1 MKILN
6 LYTERLTHDHQIS
19 PIKKGKR
26 IGYGSGALAEQ
37 CWEVANCVG
46 RKQPKTPH
54 ALLQYLVSSI
64 SCFDTCHYITAGGKN
79 YAHFSSFIERTLP
92 NWNIGNGSKRGV
104 QAAYYHLSPIPGD
117 PSIVDYSVYSTQ
129 QTLNLDCEKCNGGNH
144 IGFFGRYLLRLR
156 QLRSIVLGIHDPDR
170 SNNCS
175 NGSCSLHPRGR
186 FCGLYAFFINRKDQA
201 EDQQD
206 ASHYQQ
212 QKGRALLSSNFI
224 HGTILA

>member
-1 MKILN
+1 MKIFN
-6 LYTERLTHDHQIS
+6 SNSERLTRDRQIS

-37 CWEVANCVG
+37 SWEIANGVG

-64 SCFDTCHYITAGGKN
+64 SCFDTCHYVAAGGKN
-79 YAHFSSFIERTLP
+79 YAHFSSFIEWTLP
-92 NWNIGNGSKRGV
+92 NWYVGNGSKRGV
-104 QAAYYHLSPIPGD
+104 QAAYYDLSPIPGN
-117 PSIVDYSVYSTQ
+117 PSIVDCSICSTQ

-144 IGFFGRYLLRLR
+144 IGFFGRCLLRLR
-156 QLRSIVLGIHDPDR
+156 QLCSIVLGIHDPDR
-170 SNNCS
+170 SNDCS
-175 NGSCSLHPRGR
+175 NGSCSLHPCGR

-212 QKGRALLSSNFI
+212 QKGRTLLSSNSI
-224 HGTILA
+224 HGAILA